1 MKFLIF
7 KFGEY
12 FYGVSLE
19 RVERIG
25 TNKEWQFIP
34 EINLGEGEKLFKIKV
49 KDKVLPAEKI
59 IGVGDI
65 KSIKDLSK
73 FGAYKLKAGIW
84 ENKIVFIP
92 SL

>member
-1 MKFLIF
+1 MIF
-7 KFGEY
+7 KFGKY

-25 TNKEWQFIP
+25 TNKEWQFVP

-49 KDKVLPAEKI
+49 KDRVLPAEKI

-73 FGAYKLKAGIW
+73 FGVFKLKVGIW